1 MSTQFVTTAASDAP
15 DRAPASSAGT
25 RDGIIAEATAL
36 IAQVRHQC
44 AAMGLSP
51 SDFAELLLP
60 EALLALMVSGM
71 TQEQVQAVFERFA
84 RAEIPAWFLQVKRT
98 AGYCDCAREAHAE
111 HAVHCASRVDI

>member
-1 MSTQFVTTAASDAP
+1 MSTQFVTTASSDAR
-15 DRAPASSAGT
+15 DRVPAGSGT

-51 SDFAELLLP
+51 PDFAELLLP
-60 EALLALMVSGM
+60 EVLLALMVSGM